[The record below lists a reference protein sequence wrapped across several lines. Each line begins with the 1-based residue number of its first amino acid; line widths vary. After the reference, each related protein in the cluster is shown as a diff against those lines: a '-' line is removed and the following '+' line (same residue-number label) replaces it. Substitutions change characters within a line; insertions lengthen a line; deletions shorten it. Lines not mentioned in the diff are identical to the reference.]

1 MTTRYLAWSLSATV
15 ITLSSFTVHADATNQ
30 QARTEPRGFIYGVG
44 VGLNQELYQDYRR
57 RVVPIPIVGYRG
69 ERLSVYGPFVS
80 YDVIKGE
87 HMTVSLRLAPR
98 FAGVDESDSPVFAG
112 MEKRKTS
119 MDVGAGIQLNHQN
132 WRYEVAIL
140 ADALNNSNGYEIN
153 SAVSYRYQTGPFFIE
168 PKLSVYH
175 SDRKMVNYY
184 YGVRPEEATEQR
196 PAYQAG
202 SVINYGTG
210 ISVATP
216 IFSGGMTRLGLEHR
230 WYGDSIADSP
240 LTDRR
245 RGFQLFFSYSRFF

>member
-1 MTTRYLAWSLSATV
+1 MRFRIILLYAATAGIVSLAVPTCASAEAV
-15 ITLSSFTVHADATNQ
+15 RA
-30 QARTEPRGFIYGVG
+30 EPRGFIYGVG

-69 ERLSVYGPFVS
+69 ERLSVYGPFIS
-80 YDVIKGE
+80 YDVFKQE
-87 HMTVSLRLAPR
+87 QLTFSLRLAPR

-112 MEKRKTS
+112 MEKRRTS
-119 MDVGAGIQLNHQN
+119 MDVGAGIQLNQQN
-132 WRYEVAIL
+132 WRYELSLL
-140 ADALNNSNGYEIN
+140 ADALNNSNGYEIS
-153 SAVSYRYQTGPFFIE
+153 SAISYRYQAGPFFFE
-168 PKLSVYH
+168 PKLSLYH
-175 SDRKMVNYY
+175 SDSKLVDYY

-210 ISVATP
+210 LSVATP
-216 IFSGGMTRLGLEHR
+216 IFAGGMTRLGLEHR